1 MEFAMNKMIITA
13 AVTGSVHIPTQ
24 TPYLP
29 LTPKEIAEE
38 SIRSAEA
45 GAAIVHIHAR
55 DPKDGRP
62 SSDLDIFW
70 DILTRIKERSD
81 AIICIS
87 TGGGAGMSIEERTK
101 TIPFFKPEMASC
113 NMGSMNFGLYPL
125 LEKYKEFKFPWEKA
139 YLELTRNFIFANT
152 FADLEYIC
160 RIARE
165 NGTKPEHEMYDVGH
179 LYNTK
184 FLLEKGWL
192 DPPIH
197 MQFVT
202 GVLGGIQSTID
213 DLLHMRRT
221 TDRLFGEDQYTWSVI
236 GAGYPAEFHLGAMA
250 AMLGGHVRVGMEDN
264 FRIRRGE
271 FAKSNG
277 ELVEKMVRIAR
288 ELDRDI
294 ASPEEA
300 RSILRLKGKE
310 KVNF

>member
-1 MEFAMNKMIITA
+1 MDKMIITA

-29 LTPKEIAEE
+29 LTPNEIVQE

-55 DPKDGRP
+55 DPKDGKP
-62 SSDLDIFW
+62 CSDLVVFQEI
-70 DILTRIKERSD
+70 ITSIKEKSD
-81 AIICIS
+81 VIICIS

-125 LEKYKEFKFPWEKA
+125 LEKYKEFKFPWEKP

-160 RIARE
+160 KIARE
-165 NGTKPEHEMYDVGH
+165 NGTRLEHEMYDVGH

-184 FLLEKGWL
+184 FLLERGML
-192 DPPIH
+192 NPPVH

-202 GVLGGIQSTID
+202 GVLGGIQSNID
-213 DLLHMRRT
+213 DLFYMKRT
-221 TDRLFGEDQYTWSVI
+221 SDRLFGENQYTWSVI
-236 GAGYPAEFHLGAMA
+236 GAGYPAEFHLGAIA
-250 AMLGGHVRVGMEDN
+250 AMSGGHVRVGMEDN
-264 FRIRRGE
+264 FRIRKGE
-271 FAKSNG
+271 YAKSNA

-294 ASPEEA
+294 ASPEET
-300 RSILRLKGKE
+300 RRLLGLKGKE
-310 KVNF
+310 KVYF

>member
-1 MEFAMNKMIITA
+1 MDKLIITA

-29 LTPKEIAEE
+29 LTPKEIADE

-62 SSDLDIFW
+62 CSDLEVFREI
-70 DILTRIKERSD
+70 ITSIKEGSD
-81 AIICIS
+81 VIVCIS

-101 TIPFFKPEMASC
+101 TIPFFKPELTSC

-125 LEKYKEFKFPWEKA
+125 LEKYKEFKYPWEKP

-160 RIARE
+160 KAANE
-165 NGTKPEHEMYDVGH
+165 NGTKLEHEMYDVGH

-184 FLLEKGWL
+184 FLLDKGL
-192 DPPIH
+192 LRPSIH

-202 GVLGGIQSTID
+202 GILGGIQSNFD
-213 DLLHMRRT
+213 DLLHMKRT
-221 TDRLFGEDQYTWSVI
+221 ADKLFGERQYTWSVI
-236 GAGYPAEFHLGAMA
+236 GAGYPAQFHLGTLAVM
-250 AMLGGHVRVGMEDN
+250 MGGHVRVGMEDN
-264 FRIRRGE
+264 FRVRRGE
-271 FAKSNG
+271 YAKSNG
-277 ELVEKMVRIAR
+277 ELVEKMVRITKD
-288 ELDRDI
+288 LDRDI
-294 ASPEEA
+294 ASPDEA
-300 RSILRLKGKE
+300 RSILGLKRKD
-310 KVNF
+310 KVSF